1 MGGIFVSS
9 GSIECICQCQ
19 CQWAACNCCCCYCCC
34 CCCDTNP
41 RPGQL
46 GVSRYIH
53 ATFRPKQRLPS
64 RSLQARLNQ
73 HHCCSARDKN
83 PFFPRV
89 RPEISR
95 FLMSAPAV
103 LRRPRLRCSR
113 STNHRERRQTS
124 LVRKS
129 NPTTDGKFF
138 LSFVCVIGWAAGW
151 PR

>member
-1 MGGIFVSS
+1 LGGAFVSS
-9 GSIECICQCQ
+9 SSTECICQCQ
-19 CQWAACNCCCCYCCC
+19 SNGLLVTVVVAIAAAAAV
-34 CCCDTNP
+34 T
-41 RPGQL
+41 QL

-64 RSLQARLNQ
+64 RSSQARLNQ
-73 HHCCSARDKN
+73 HHCFSARDKN

-95 FLMSAPAV
+95 FLTSAPAV

-113 STNHRERRQTS
+113 STNHCERRQTS